1 MGNTVVRDWQI
12 VSVIGDNNE
21 LFGQVL
27 WAIVIDDSTL
37 RFSKN
42 DYVCTS
48 SIKSINT
55 YTKLVKTVSGSI
67 YQLVGEGSTAEVQ
80 FKFHEL
86 LRMGHSP
93 QEINVLT
100 RTAH

>member
-1 MGNTVVRDWQI
+1 MSNTVVRDWQI
-12 VSVIGDNNE
+12 VSVIGENNE
-21 LFGQVL
+21 FIGQVL

-37 RFSKN
+37 RFSKI

-48 SIKSINT
+48 SIESVNT
-55 YTKLVKTVSGSI
+55 YTKIVKTVSGSI
-67 YQLVGEGSTAEVQ
+67 YQLVGEGMTAEVQ
-80 FKFHEL
+80 FRFHEL

-93 QEINVLT
+93 QEIHTMT